1 MVVAQGPASEQ
12 QVRNFIESEECSLRF
27 LCPHKYSD
35 KLWRMLNL
43 LDEFFGMQTGANSY
57 YTPKGTQ
64 GFAPHFDDVDV
75 FVIQTEGCKRW
86 RLYAPREAGEIL
98 PNISS
103 PNYAQAEIGSPIMD
117 VLLRAGDFLY
127 APRGTIHQCVAARE
141 HHSLHVTLSTCLRT
155 NWNQYFSVMLPRVLQ
170 LASEESIDLRRSLP
184 HKYERYMGVMHADS
198 RSGGQRERF
207 MDRFME
213 LLTNMVDEDT
223 LPFDAA
229 ADQLQ
234 TEFLAGRVPPALT
247 DAVAKRTAKVL
258 LTGKDAKA
266 KRKLIKL
273 TTCVRLVQE
282 GVAR

>member
-1 MVVAQGPASEQ
+1 M
-12 QVRNFIESEECSLRF
+12 RF

-86 RLYAPREAGEIL
+86 RLYAPREAGEVL

-103 PNYAQAEIGSPIMD
+103 PNYAQSEIGSPIMD

-141 HHSLHVTLSTCLRT
+141 HHSLHVTLSTCLKT

-170 LASEESIDLRRSLP
+170 LASEESIELRRSLP

-198 RSGGQRERF
+198 RSNGQRERF

-213 LLTNMVDEDT
+213 LLTDMVDEDT

-258 LTGKDAKA
+258 LAGKDAKA